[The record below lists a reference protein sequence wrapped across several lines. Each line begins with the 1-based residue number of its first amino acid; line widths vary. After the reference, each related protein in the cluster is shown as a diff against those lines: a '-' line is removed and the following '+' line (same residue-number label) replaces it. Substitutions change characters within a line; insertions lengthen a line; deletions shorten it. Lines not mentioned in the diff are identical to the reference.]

1 MPGAVSDI
9 ELRINSWFLGK
20 SVTALERFDYH
31 LNGIVVQ
38 RTRYITAYRSGNT
51 LIIKKKLVGRDYWI
65 TFFFFSKTITGL
77 LIYYYPT
84 SNSIHVFKRPFSAVV
99 F

>member
-1 MPGAVSDI
+1 MPGTVSDI

-65 TFFFFSKTITGL
+65 TFFFFFENNYRITNL
-77 LIYYYPT
+77 LLSDI
-84 SNSIHVFKRPFSAVV
+84 
-99 F
+99 